1 MKVET
6 RIERPEA
13 TEVPLLALLWCQAGS
28 GERVGSGAA
37 GARVAEPRPPEL
49 EALDAGLGQT
59 LSRALDARDFRGAR
73 GETLLFY
80 RSGQDGRGGRPGG
93 PERVLVVG
101 VGTRDEL
108 TAERL
113 REAAGRAVGRARE
126 LQLKEVSFWLSGSWL
141 TDGMS
146 AEKAA
151 RALGEGAVLAA
162 WRFDEYLS
170 DPDQQGQS
178 ASLESASVLVPE
190 GQLEAAAAGVA
201 VGSVLANAQNY
212 ARELGAHPANVLN
225 PRYLADEA
233 ERVGRECGFEVTVLN
248 REGLAAE
255 GMSSLLAVAAG
266 SEEEPRFISMHYR
279 GGGNGRPLVL
289 VGKGVTF
296 DAGGLSLKTA
306 QGMET
311 MKYDMSGAAAVLGAM
326 RAVSELGVAL
336 PVVGLIPA
344 VENLPSGH
352 ALRPG
357 DVIRAHSGKTIEV
370 LNTDAEGR
378 LILADALSYAGR
390 YEPAAMVDIATLTG
404 ACVVALGRHA
414 MGLMGNDPELVEELS
429 EAADRSGERV
439 WQLPLWDDY
448 REQLKSTIADIKNT
462 GGRPAG
468 AITAGMFLREFAGS
482 RPWAHLDIAG
492 TAWAGE
498 AGPYQPQGP
507 TGVGVRL
514 LTEWVRGRA
523 G

>member
-1 MKVET
+1 MKVEA
-6 RIERPEA
+6 RVGRPEA
-13 TEVPLLALLWCQAGS
+13 TQAPLLALPWCQADAGQ
-28 GERVGSGAA
+28 RVGLADAA
-37 GARVAEPRPPEL
+37 GRVAEASPPEL
-49 EALDAGLGQT
+49 EALDVGLGQT
-59 LSRALDARDFRGAR
+59 LSRALDAGDFRGTR
-73 GETLLFY
+73 GETLLLY
-80 RSGQDGRGGRPGG
+80 GHEGSGPA
-93 PERVLVVG
+93 RVLVVG
-101 VGTRDEL
+101 IGARGEL
-108 TAERL
+108 TAERV

-126 LQLKEVSFWLSGSWL
+126 LRLQEVSFWLPGSWL
-141 TDGMS
+141 RDRMGV
-146 AEKAA
+146 EEVA

-162 WRFDEYLS
+162 WRFDEYRS
-170 DPDQQGQS
+170 DPEQQGDS
-178 ASLESASVLVPE
+178 TSVESAAVLVQE
-190 GQLEAAAAGVA
+190 GQLEPAAAGVA

-212 ARELGAHPANVLN
+212 ARELAARPANVLN

-233 ERVGRECGFEVTVLN
+233 ERLGREAGLEVTVLDL
-248 REGLAAE
+248 EGLAAE
-255 GMSSLLAVAAG
+255 GMSTLLAVAAG
-266 SEEEPRFISMHYR
+266 SEEEPRFVCMHHR

-296 DAGGLSLKTA
+296 DAGGLSLKTP

-326 RAVSELGVAL
+326 RAVSELAVPL

-357 DVIRAHSGKTIEV
+357 DVIRSHSGKTIEV

-378 LILADALSYAGR
+378 LILADALSYAER

-404 ACVVALGRHA
+404 ACVVALGHHA
-414 MGLMGNDPELVEELS
+414 IGLMGNDPGLVEELR

-468 AITAGMFLREFAGS
+468 TITAGMFLREFAGS
-482 RPWAHLDIAG
+482 TPWAHLDIAG

-498 AGPYQPQGP
+498 TGAYQPEGP

-523 G
+523 S